1 MYLTYTIFLNIFQW
15 IYTFSNWEI
24 PQTHHL
30 VTKSNLKWMMSSFY
44 TCSISPDMAPLEKKI
59 NYLLPIYSL
68 YNEENG
74 IDNFTWVGE
83 GGRNSQ
89 LLLVHDMYNNLL
101 ERISIDFL
109 PSVG

>member
-1 MYLTYTIFLNIFQW
+1 MVSLY
-15 IYTFSNWEI
+15 
-24 PQTHHL
+24 
-30 VTKSNLKWMMSSFY
+30 K
-44 TCSISPDMAPLEKKI
+44 KKI

-68 YNEENG
+68 YSEGEG
-74 IDNFTWVGE
+74 IDNFIWLGK

-89 LLLVHDMYNNLL
+89 LFLVHDMYNNLL